1 MKKLFLLLI
10 FTSFLAD
17 LNGQNSIGIQ
27 VGFLGTQ
34 TRIAEYLRP
43 DQQDYL
49 LDFVTLNQYA
59 ASVHAAIIAD
69 LDLGKDFFLSTGF
82 HYEQKGLSKVSYTDS
97 NQVVYDVKAL
107 QHYLGLSLMIQ
118 YRLHF
123 RESKFGM
130 LFATGPKFDFA
141 VGTPNDGSLY
151 SGKYRNYLMPFSRFN
166 DTDVSW
172 GTEVGGTYTL
182 GPGDF
187 ILKISYLYGLSDVLE
202 DAFIVGRSQS
212 IGISVGY
219 SFKLSKKKQK

>member
-1 MKKLFLLLI
+1 MKKIILSVTFILILFHLK
-10 FTSFLAD
+10 
-17 LNGQNSIGIQ
+17 GQNSIGIQ
-27 VGFLGTQ
+27 IGFLGTQ

-49 LDFVTLNQYA
+49 LDFVTLNRYVG
-59 ASVHAAIIAD
+59 SVHAAINAD
-69 LDLGKDFFLSTGF
+69 VDIGKDFSLSTVF

-97 NQVVYDVKAL
+97 NQVVYEVKAL

-130 LFATGPKFDFA
+130 LFGTGPKFDFA
-141 VGTPNDGSLY
+141 IGTPNDGALY

-166 DTDVSW
+166 DVDVSW
-172 GTEVGGTYTL
+172 GAEVGGTYSF
-182 GPGDF
+182 GPGNF
-187 ILKISYLYGLSDVLE
+187 ILMISYLYGLSDVLE

-212 IGISVGY
+212 LCLSLGY
-219 SFKLSKKKQK
+219 SFTLGQKKIK

>member
-1 MKKLFLLLI
+1 MKKLLLSVAFILI
-10 FTSFLAD
+10 LFQSE
-17 LNGQNSIGIQ
+17 GQNSIGIQ
-27 VGFLGTQ
+27 IGFLGTR
-34 TRIAEYLRP
+34 TSVAEYLRP

-49 LDFVTLNQYA
+49 LDYVTLNRNVG
-59 ASVHAAIIAD
+59 SVHAAIIAD
-69 LDLGKDFFLSTGF
+69 IDLGKNLFLSTGF

-97 NQVVYDVKAL
+97 NLVVYDVKAL

-130 LFATGPKFDFA
+130 LIGTGPKFDFA
-141 VGTPNDGSLY
+141 VGTPNDGALY

-166 DTDVSW
+166 EMDASW
-172 GTEVGGTYTL
+172 GAEVGVTYAV

-202 DAFIVGRSQS
+202 DTFIVGRSQS
-212 IGISVGY
+212 IGLSLGY
-219 SFKLSKKKQK
+219 SFRLSKMKPR